1 MSDDSSSQAHPL
13 RPRKGSKNPFRSDL
27 EMKTRLLGRT
37 GLKVSEIGFGAWAI
51 GGRAHGELYWPPG
64 EVPSKPA
71 VWRGAERR
79 VEIIC
84 TPPRYRLGPNAGTI
98 SGTSR

>member
-51 GGRAHGELYWPPG
+51 GGGGPGELYWPAGGGPANATLRAAAKVGG
-64 EVPSKPA
+64 EFILTPRVFRRGPHRGSTWGRA
-71 VWRGAERR
+71 V
-79 VEIIC
+79 
-84 TPPRYRLGPNAGTI
+84 
-98 SGTSR
+98 

>member
-51 GGRAHGELYWPPG
+51 GGRAHGNSYWPPDG
-64 EVPSKPA
+64 CTSIAAFGRALEL
-71 VWRGAERR
+71 R
-79 VEIIC
+79 VKFIY
-84 TPPRYRLGPNAGTI
+84 TAAAFRWGPHQGHNG
-98 SGTSR
+98 G